1 MSFLPRRSDLVL
13 GEKGISPALAEEIGY
28 EPGRGKVINR
38 YGGGLN
44 PV

>member
-1 MSFLPRRSDLVL
+1 MV
-13 GEKGISPALAEEIGY
+13 GEKGLSPVLAEEIGY
-28 EPGRGKVINR
+28 ESGRQKAMNR